1 MWNVCRVENSCH
13 LELLGGSGRVTN
25 STGEAVHLVQALEV
39 LDLLRTASLLM
50 DL

>member
-13 LELLGGSGRVTN
+13 LELLGGSGRVIN
-25 STGEAVHLVQALEV
+25 STGEAVHVVQAMKV
-39 LDLLRTASLLM
+39 LDLLRTGSLLT